1 MGIIY
6 FYLLDYC
13 LEIEHKT
20 IKTAGMNRVLQALF
34 STPADCETGTDT
46 DNLLKAVAKIHH

>member
-1 MGIIY
+1 MGITY

-13 LEIEHKT
+13 LEIKPKP
-20 IKTAGMNRVLQALF
+20 IKTAGVNRVLQALF

-46 DNLLKAVAKIHH
+46 DN